1 MRTYGLYV
9 PLTTDEFD
17 RLRDL
22 ARAERRPL
30 RDQAAMLLAQAL
42 WVASAG
48 ASAPDLTHPAPP
60 PCASPGAAVKEGA
73 PS

>member
-42 WVASAG
+42 GFASTG
-48 ASAPDLTHPAPP
+48 APATDLAHPAPP
-60 PCASPGAAVKEGA
+60 S
-73 PS
+73 

>member
-1 MRTYGLYV
+1 MHIYGLYV

-30 RDQAAMLLAQAL
+30 RDQAAVLLAQAL
-42 WVASAG
+42 NIESIG
-48 ASAPDLTHPAPP
+48 APAADHTSPVP
-60 PCASPGAAVKEGA
+60 SSCASTGVTVKEGA

>member
-1 MRTYGLYV
+1 MHNYGLYV

-30 RDQAAMLLAQAL
+30 RDQAAVLLARAL
-42 WVASAG
+42 AFEQISVRTTDRTH
-48 ASAPDLTHPAPP
+48 SAPTSNQDDGQPAESGTL
-60 PCASPGAAVKEGA
+60 A
-73 PS
+73 